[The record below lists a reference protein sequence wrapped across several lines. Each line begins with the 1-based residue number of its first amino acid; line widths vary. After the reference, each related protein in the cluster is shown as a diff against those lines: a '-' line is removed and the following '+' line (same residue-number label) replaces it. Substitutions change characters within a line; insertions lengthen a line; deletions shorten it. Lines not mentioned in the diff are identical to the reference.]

1 MLRIMISGPSGIGKT
16 TIAKHLAERF
26 NINYISGSISD
37 LMPDTK
43 GLKHSD
49 MLSKT
54 SEQLVKED
62 YQLINLRNKLFKL
75 KTDFVT
81 DRSYLDSAAYFLY
94 KQSTKLPTCEVDQF
108 INLCKM
114 LISQQCDLLVLFGLV
129 PEDINNW
136 LIENNDKRI
145 LNTYYQIQMSS
156 IMTDVLKYMGM
167 EVYYTMESYK
177 PSLFTKSINFNR
189 PVTFGN
195 ISSPQGD
202 TSVLII
208 PDLNK
213 DHRISLLEA
222 FITKLKANHL

>member
-1 MLRIMISGPSGIGKT
+1 MLSGPSGIGKT

-26 NINYISGSISD
+26 NLGYISGSISD
-37 LMPDTK
+37 LIPDTK
-43 GLKHSD
+43 ELKHSD

-114 LISQQCDLLVLFGLV
+114 LISQQCDLLVLFGVV

-136 LIENNDKRI
+136 LVENNDKRI
-145 LNTYYQIQMSS
+145 LNTYYQVQMSS
-156 IMTDVLKYMGM
+156 IMVDVLKYMGM
-167 EVYYTMESYK
+167 EIYYTVESYK

-195 ISSPQGD
+195 INSPNGN

-213 DHRISLLEA
+213 NNRISLLEA
-222 FITKLKANHL
+222 FITKLKVSNL